1 MWIAYIIGLI
11 FLIMLVK
18 SVMLKPIL
26 FKEKWQA
33 GVGYGLPAVLC
44 FLLFFMLAYSDY
56 SSEQVYFKDQKN
68 RYTASS
74 WHPPTVSGSV
84 TSSNPAS
91 GQYVSVP
98 IPQDKN
104 LQDGL
109 VNLQNDL
116 STLEKDVATIKNGT
130 SQTNSTSTAAS
141 TVATAYASSASD
153 DPKKQAYIDDNGKPA
168 IIGDTDSKI
177 YHLPGDPY
185 YAREMQKLGNNVYFR
200 TPEEAESAGYRA
212 IKR

>member
-1 MWIAYIIGLI
+1 MWIAYTIGLV

-18 SVMLKPIL
+18 SMIIKPIL

-33 GVGYGLPAVLC
+33 GVGYGLPAILC

-56 SSEQVYFKDQKN
+56 SSEQAYFKDQKD

-84 TSSNPAS
+84 TPSNPTS
-91 GQYVSVP
+91 GQYVSIP
-98 IPQDKN
+98 ISQDKN

-116 STLEKDVATIKNGT
+116 STLEKDVATKT
-130 SQTNSTSTAAS
+130 LST
-141 TVATAYASSASD
+141 SSASD
-153 DPKKQAYIDDNGKPA
+153 DSKKQPYIDNNGKPA

-185 YAREMQKLGNNVYFR
+185 YAKEMQKLSNNVYFR
-200 TPEEAESAGYRA
+200 TIEEAEAAGYRA
-212 IKR
+212 IKS